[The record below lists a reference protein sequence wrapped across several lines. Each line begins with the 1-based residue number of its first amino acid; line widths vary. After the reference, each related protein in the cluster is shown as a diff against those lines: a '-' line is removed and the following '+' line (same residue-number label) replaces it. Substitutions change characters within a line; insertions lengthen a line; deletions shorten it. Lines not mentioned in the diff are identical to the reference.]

1 MSVTQDLTRIAS
13 DHVWN
18 VDRKFPMNGG
28 CIDED
33 ERFVVEIDGN
43 KHSEYA
49 YFAEAIKTALLLR
62 ERSPGSK
69 INVRD
74 NSLKRDL
81 VA

>member
-1 MSVTQDLTRIAS
+1 MSD
-13 DHVWN
+13 
-18 VDRKFPMNGG
+18 G
-28 CIDED
+28 CIGED
-33 ERFVVEIDGN
+33 EQFVVEIDGN

-69 INVRD
+69 VNVRD

>member
-13 DHVWN
+13 DHVRN
-18 VDRKFPMNGG
+18 VDSEFPMSDSR
-28 CIDED
+28 IDED

-49 YFAEAIKTALLLR
+49 YFSEAIKTALLLR

-69 INVRD
+69 VNVRD